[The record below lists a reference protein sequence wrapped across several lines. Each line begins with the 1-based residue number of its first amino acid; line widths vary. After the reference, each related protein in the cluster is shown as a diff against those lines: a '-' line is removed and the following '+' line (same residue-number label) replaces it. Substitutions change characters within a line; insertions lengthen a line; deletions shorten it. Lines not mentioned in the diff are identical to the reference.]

1 MPVMA
6 ALRNHAF
13 KGKLSA
19 LPSMIIPC
27 PRCGGRLTATSIK
40 PAMFTAQS
48 AGLED
53 IAHGCARCGTELVRT
68 VIAEQAT

>member
-1 MPVMA
+1 MPAMA

-13 KGKLSA
+13 KGTSS

-27 PRCGGRLTATSIK
+27 PRCGGRLTAGSIK
-40 PAMFTAQS
+40 PTMFTAQS
-48 AGLED
+48 VGLED

-68 VIAEQAT
+68 VIADQTS

>member
-1 MPVMA
+1 MPAMA

-13 KGKLSA
+13 KGTSS

-27 PRCGGRLTATSIK
+27 PRCGGRLTASTVK
-40 PAMFTAQS
+40 PAFSAQ
-48 AGLED
+48 AVGFED

-68 VIAEQAT
+68 VIADQTG